1 MARKVLIV
9 DDSATEMALM
19 TNSLKA
25 NGFDVVTAS
34 NGEEAI
40 TRLEMDRPDL
50 VVLDVI
56 MPGKNG
62 FQVCRQIRQD
72 ARWASMPIVM
82 VTSKDQASDRF
93 WGMKQGASEYI
104 TKPFDPLNLVAAVR
118 RLV

>member
-1 MARKVLIV
+1 MARKVLVV
-9 DDSATEMALM
+9 DDSATETAMM
-19 TNSLKA
+19 TSSLTA
-25 NGFDVVTAS
+25 GGFEVITAS
-34 NGEEAI
+34 NGDEAM
-40 TRLEMDRPDL
+40 TRLERDRPDV

-72 ARWASMPIVM
+72 ARWAHMPIVM

-104 TKPFDPLNLVAAVR
+104 TKPFEPSNLVAAVR
-118 RLV
+118 RFV